1 MPKLITPTVLAVN
14 MLAALWLA
22 VCYLPQRDRD
32 VREAERSDQ
41 RAAALEDRAH
51 VVDSL
56 TALRA
61 EADSQAAVRVRALEG
76 TAARARSVM
85 RSESVRGDSL
95 DALLAVHLAADS
107 LPDTLVVLIRSTL
120 AARDSGLAACRV
132 GWSACDSTMAELV
145 AAGLRRD
152 STVLDLRGLLAST
165 DSTLT
170 IERRRARPGWLE
182 TARRSLP
189 WMAAASLVTLVLVAR

>member
-1 MPKLITPTVLAVN
+1 MPKSITPFALAVN
-14 MLAALWLA
+14 IAAALWLA

-41 RAAALEDRAH
+41 RAAALEDRAR
-51 VVDSL
+51 VLDSL

-61 EADSQAAVRVRALEG
+61 EADSQAAARVRALEG
-76 TAARARSVM
+76 TASRARSVM
-85 RSESVRGDSL
+85 RSEAVRGDSL

-120 AARDSGLAACRV
+120 AARDSGLAACRA
-132 GWSACDSTMAELV
+132 GWAACDSVTAELV

-152 STVLDLRGLLAST
+152 STVRDLRGLLAST
-165 DSTLT
+165 DSALA
-170 IERRRARPGWLE
+170 IERRRARPGLME
-182 TARRSLP
+182 TFRRSLP
-189 WMAAASLVTLVLVAR
+189 LMAAASLVTLVLVAR

>member
-1 MPKLITPTVLAVN
+1 MPKSITPFALAVN

-32 VREAERSDQ
+32 VREAERSEQ

-56 TALRA
+56 TTLRA
-61 EADSQAAVRVRALEG
+61 EADSQAAARVRALEG

-132 GWSACDSTMAELV
+132 GWAACDSVTTEIV
-145 AAGLRRD
+145 AAR
-152 STVLDLRGLLAST
+152 SE
-165 DSTLT
+165 
-170 IERRRARPGWLE
+170 ERRVGEEW
-182 TARRSLP
+182 RSRWAP
-189 WMAAASLVTLVLVAR
+189 YH

>member
-22 VCYLPQRDRD
+22 VCALPQRDRD

-120 AARDSGLAACRV
+120 AARDSGLPLLTLALGVWLGVLPVRLATLHQ
-132 GWSACDSTMAELV
+132 S
-145 AAGLRRD
+145 RR
-152 STVLDLRGLLAST
+152 SVFTGPGILWALPVTVMLAVGLLGGGVWT
-165 DSTLT
+165 GFQL
-170 IERRRARPGWLE
+170 G
-182 TARRSLP
+182 
-189 WMAAASLVTLVLVAR
+189 VLVAR